1 MVEWLTNDE
10 LLIHGG
16 GALAVMDLRSEPP
29 KITDVIQGIFLLDV
43 AYPDDFSSMASM
55 PDKAGQGYHL
65 AVHVNHPRNQAVY
78 LYHSETGQVEVL
90 QSDVDMLLFFPD
102 GEWTELPKFE
112 ATPTYR
118 DEYELVWVDTPEAEP
133 QRLVVQGHVPRN
145 YPDLNAEYLPGSSQM
160 VFSSSQGVSL
170 VSIPDGALLGF
181 WELAGGSAS
190 PSTFALASPDG
201 KALVA
206 IVERV
211 GLYYIPLPNK

>member
-1 MVEWLTNDE
+1 
-10 LLIHGG
+10 
-16 GALAVMDLRSEPP
+16 VMDLRSDPP
-29 KITDVIQGIFLLDV
+29 KFTDVMHDIFLLDI
-43 AYPDDFSSMASM
+43 AYPDDVSAMAWE
-55 PDKAGQGYHL
+55 GRHL
-65 AVHVNHPRNQAVY
+65 SVRVNHPRNQAIYVY
-78 LYHSETGQVEVL
+78 HPETSQVEVL
-90 QSDVDMLLFFPD
+90 QSEVGILLFFPG

-118 DEYELVWVDTPEAEP
+118 DEYELIWVDRPEAEP